1 MKIVL
6 LSGASKGIGKALAI
20 KLANLNYQ
28 GILIA
33 RDLEKLK
40 EVGEI
45 AAKQGVRPIIHAGDI
60 SDSKFIDRVIE
71 DTINQFGKID
81 FVINNAGFGIFGPV
95 SSYSEEDWDSV
106 YATNVKGT
114 FLLSQKSLPHL
125 MKEKSGHII
134 SIASDVAKRT
144 FGGGSLY
151 CSSKYAQHAFTEA
164 MRKEVREH
172 GIKVSTVYSG
182 LVDTMFHE
190 EPQGHVS
197 HNNWLSAEDMAESIF
212 FIMNQPKH
220 VVIDELM
227 IHPLEQEY

>member
-1 MKIVL
+1 MKTVI

-20 KLANLNYQ
+20 KLSELNFQ
-28 GILIA
+28 CVLLA
-33 RDLEKLK
+33 RDADKLK
-40 EVGEI
+40 EVEELA
-45 AAKQGVRPIIHAGDI
+45 AAKGLRPIIHAGDI
-60 SDSKFIDRVIE
+60 ADSQFVDSIVA
-71 DTINQFGKID
+71 DTIQRFGKID

-114 FLLSQKSLPHL
+114 FLLSQKALPQ
-125 MKEKSGHII
+125 MIQQKSGHII

-144 FGGGSLY
+144 FDGGSLY
-151 CSSKYAQHAFTEA
+151 CSSKYAQHAFNDA
-164 MRKEVREH
+164 LRKEVRKH
-172 GIKVSTVYSG
+172 QIKVSTVYSG

-190 EPQGHVS
+190 DPQGHAS
-197 HNNWLSAEDMAESIF
+197 HKNWLKSEDMADSIYY
-212 FIMNQPKH
+212 IMNQPPH